1 MFEALKNQA
10 ARIFGYD
17 GADTSTRRRNIS
29 NSLAHEDVVATHA
42 HRKILE
48 ANAQDLMRNFAIAKW
63 AIQKHLDYVTAFT
76 FQARTKYS
84 GFNSEVEQ
92 FIDSIS
98 TPGEFDVA
106 GRHRLCKSVRLSES
120 CRVVNG
126 DHALMK
132 VVKPGPFSAT
142 GSRGFIQMIESDLI
156 RTPGDVDTIK
166 GDWFNGVH
174 VARSGAALEYGL
186 HRRLGRQYEF
196 DRMVPARNIY
206 LHAWYDRFD
215 QVRGISPIAAAL
227 NWFRDIYEGFEYAL
241 AKMKIGQLFGLSFYR
256 GGDLPPG
263 LLTGE
268 TTADGDAEDNV
279 SEKKFKLDLGSGPF
293 VLDNNEGERAEI
305 LESHTPASE
314 TQAFLKLMIHVAL
327 RTLDIPY
334 SFFDESFTNFYG
346 SRGGLIQY
354 LKGCRTKIDD
364 NQEVLNWWT
373 RWQLGLAVADGS
385 LKLPRG
391 MQFSDLVFEWVP
403 DGVPWWDPVKEAR
416 GQAMAIAMGA
426 TSPQRVCKEIGTD
439 FETNID
445 EISEAMAYAKSKN
458 VDLVFADSTAFA
470 PQIATE
476 DAQQPGAANA
486 K

>member
-1 MFEALKNQA
+1 MFEALKSQA
-10 ARIFGYD
+10 ARMFGYD
-17 GADTSTRRRNIS
+17 GAETSTRRRTIS
-29 NSLAHEDVVATHA
+29 SSLSHEDVQANHA
-42 HRKILE
+42 HRKILQ

-76 FQARTKYS
+76 FQARSSDT
-84 GFNSEVEQ
+84 GFNSEVER

-98 TPGEFDVA
+98 VQSEFDVA
-106 GRHRLCKSVRLSES
+106 GRHRLCKSVRLSEA

-126 DHALMK
+126 DHGWMK

-156 RTPGDVDTIK
+156 RTPGDIEPVKTE
-166 GDWFNGVH
+166 WFNGVH
-174 VARSGAALEYGL
+174 VARSGAAIEYGL
-186 HRRLGRQYEF
+186 HRREGRMYKF
-196 DRMVPARNIY
+196 DRLVPARNIY

-215 QVRGISPIAAAL
+215 QVRGISPLAAAL
-227 NWFRDIYEGFEYAL
+227 NWFRDIYEGFEFAL
-241 AKMKIGQLFGLSFYR
+241 AKIKIGQLFGLSFYR
-256 GGDLPPG
+256 GGELSPG
-263 LLTGE
+263 LLTGQ
-268 TTADGDAEDNV
+268 TTDDGDDEDNAQ
-279 SEKKFKLDLGSGPF
+279 EKKFKLDLGTGPF
-293 VLDNNEGERAEI
+293 IIDNNENERAEI
-305 LESHTPASE
+305 LESKTPAAE
-314 TQAFLKLMIHVAL
+314 TQDFLKLMIHVAL

-391 MQFSDLVFEWVP
+391 MQFNDLKFEWVA

-445 EISEAMAYAKSKN
+445 EISEAMKYARSKN
-458 VDLVFADSTAFA
+458 VELVFADSTAFNPEITTA
-470 PQIATE
+470 EPAE
-476 DAQQPGAANA
+476 VVDA